1 MKPTLRPPL
10 PWFQFKSIRSSIA
23 AAFSCLILVS
33 VGITSFISYR
43 LSADAVEKNSQ
54 AYLSEI
60 MKQVGANIQSY
71 FTNMENIS
79 TLALTNKDIKYFIS
93 NTVFISEA
101 DRRIYEKRIS
111 DMFQSILYTR
121 KDIASIM
128 VFGYNGKFVSDRRS
142 TSLNPHARP
151 EEQLWYKQAKQE
163 GGKPV
168 VSSSHVQHVIQN
180 EYRWV
185 VSLSREL
192 KSTDGIAGEGIFLV
206 DLNLSVISE
215 ICSQVNLGKRGYVF
229 IVDSGGNIVYHPQQ
243 QLIYSNLKSE
253 LIDKAMH
260 TDSFVTYDGDESRIY
275 SVHDTKFGW
284 KIVGVAYTDELVTNK
299 HTIQSSFLLLA
310 VFGLAITLLLSFVLS
325 HRFSKPIRNL
335 QDKMKQVE
343 KGNFD
348 IRAEIEQENEIG
360 QLGRTFNLMV
370 GHTKELMSEIIKNE
384 ETKRKSELK
393 VLQSQINPHFLYNT
407 LDSIIWMAEGKK
419 HEEVVLMTSAL
430 AKLFR
435 ASINKSDELVPVFI
449 EIEHIRSYLL
459 IQKMRYKEKLDYR
472 IDVSKDIMACKT
484 IKILL
489 QPFVE
494 NAIYHGIKN
503 KPGCGLITIS
513 GGEKDGKLV
522 FTVEDNGLGM
532 TPEQLRHILVPK
544 TGTKRGKG
552 AGVGI
557 ANVHERIQLYFGTSY
572 GVSFESEPE
581 KGTRVTLTIPK
592 SE

>member
-1 MKPTLRPPL
+1 MKPMLRPPL
-10 PWFQFKSIRSSIA
+10 PRFQFKSIRSSIA

-54 AYLSEI
+54 AYLSEV

-79 TLALTNKDIKYFIS
+79 TLALTNKDVKYFIS

-142 TSLNPHARP
+142 TSLNPNARP

-229 IVDSGGNIVYHPQQ
+229 IVDNGGNIVYHPQQ

-253 LIDKAMH
+253 LIDKVMH
-260 TDSFVTYDGDESRIY
+260 TESFVAYDGDESRIY

-299 HTIQSSFLLLA
+299 HTIQGSFLLLA

-325 HRFSKPIRNL
+325 HRFSKPIKNL

-348 IRAEIEQENEIG
+348 IRAEIEQQNEIG

-370 GHTKELMSEIIKNE
+370 GHTKELMSEIIRNE

-393 VLQSQINPHFLYNT
+393 VLQAQINPHFLYNT

-435 ASINKSDELVPVFI
+435 ASINKSDELVPLFI

-472 IDVSKDIMACKT
+472 IDVSQDIMACKT

-503 KPGCGLITIS
+503 KPGCGLITIA
-513 GGEKDGKLV
+513 GREKDGKIV
-522 FTVEDNGLGM
+522 FTIEDNGLGM
-532 TPEQLRHILVPK
+532 TPDQLRHILVPK
-544 TGTKRGKG
+544 TGTERGT
-552 AGVGI
+552 GVGI

>member
-1 MKPTLRPPL
+1 MKPVLRRPSPL
-10 PWFQFKSIRSSIA
+10 FQFKSIRSSIA

-54 AYLSEI
+54 AYLSEV

-101 DRRIYEKRIS
+101 DRRVYEKRIS

-142 TSLNPHARP
+142 TGLNPNAKP

-215 ICSQVNLGKRGYVF
+215 ISSQVNLGKRGYVF
-229 IVDSGGNIVYHPQQ
+229 IVDNGGNIVYHPQQ

-253 LIDKAMH
+253 LIDEVMH
-260 TDSFVTYDGDESRIY
+260 ANSFVAYDGDESRIY

-325 HRFSKPIRNL
+325 HRFSKPIKNL

-370 GHTKELMSEIIKNE
+370 GHTKELMSEIIRNE

-393 VLQSQINPHFLYNT
+393 VLQAQINPHFLYNT

-435 ASINKSDELVPVFI
+435 ASINKSDELVHIVI

-472 IDVSKDIMACKT
+472 IDVSQDIMACKT

-489 QPFVE
+489 QPFIE

-503 KPGCGLITIS
+503 KPGCGLITIA
-513 GGEKDGKLV
+513 GREKDGKIV
-522 FTVEDNGLGM
+522 FTIEDNGLGM
-532 TPEQLRHILVPK
+532 TPDRLRHILVPK
-544 TGTKRGKG
+544 TGTESGN
-552 AGVGI
+552 GVGI

-592 SE
+592 IE

>member
-1 MKPTLRPPL
+1 MKPVLRLPSPL
-10 PWFQFKSIRSSIA
+10 FQFKSIRSSIA

-54 AYLSEI
+54 AYLSEV

-79 TLALTNKDIKYFIS
+79 TLALTNKDVKYFIS

-142 TSLNPHARP
+142 TSLNPNAKP

-229 IVDSGGNIVYHPQQ
+229 IVDNGGNIVYHPQQ

-253 LIDKAMH
+253 LIDKVMH

-299 HTIQSSFLLLA
+299 HTIQGSFLLLA

-325 HRFSKPIRNL
+325 HRFSKPIKNL

-370 GHTKELMSEIIKNE
+370 GHTKELMSEIIRNE

-393 VLQSQINPHFLYNT
+393 VLQAQINPHFLYNT

-435 ASINKSDELVPVFI
+435 ASINKSDELVPLFI

-472 IDVSKDIMACKT
+472 IDVSQDIMACKT

-503 KPGCGLITIS
+503 KPGCGLITIAGS
-513 GGEKDGKLV
+513 EKDGKIV
-522 FTVEDNGLGM
+522 FTIEDNGLGM
-532 TPEQLRHILVPK
+532 TPDQLRHILVPK
-544 TGTKRGKG
+544 KGTERGT
-552 AGVGI
+552 GVGI